1 MHLFLNQ
8 IMDFCNLPHKC
19 STAAAAVSVLMMM
32 LSEKKWTPSATS
44 AIATAAEHSTAAA
57 YCFSALSSSY
67 GSALF
72 LLNGKRGK
80 SRAKIPYPCCLFTQ
94 TEQRSRPQWYSSFR
108 LCLVVCGV
116 SCPDLSLFVQTS
128 FFFHTSPKVLCFAFL
143 FRKKKYFIFHIICCC
158 VC

>member
-1 MHLFLNQ
+1 
-8 IMDFCNLPHKC
+8 MDFCNLPHKC
-19 STAAAAVSVLMMM
+19 SAAAAVSVLMMM

-94 TEQRSRPQWYSSFR
+94 TEQRRRPQWYDGLRYSSIF
-108 LCLVVCGV
+108 
-116 SCPDLSLFVQTS
+116 
-128 FFFHTSPKVLCFAFL
+128 LCFVVVFFSHLGNFQIVSKVIAITSGYVFYYL
-143 FRKKKYFIFHIICCC
+143 
-158 VC
+158 